1 MDEDKKLLHSLLV
14 PLVGRRLILP
24 RACVAEVIGLG
35 RFRLREEAPDWL
47 LGEVGWSERN
57 VPLLSFEAACGDP
70 VPEISGR
77 SRAVII
83 RTVTGKLGRSGMAIL
98 CQGLPQL
105 LRLSE
110 EVVQLDDST
119 DGNGNH
125 PGDAPVL
132 CRVKVLNETP
142 LVPDLE
148 RLELDIAR
156 LLQAPSS
163 EN

>member
-1 MDEDKKLLHSLLV
+1 MAEDKDLLHSMLV

-35 RFRLREEAPDWL
+35 RFRLREEEPDWL
-47 LGEVGWSERN
+47 LGDVGWSDRN

-77 SRAVII
+77 SRAVIV

-105 LRLSE
+105 VRLAE
-110 EVVQLDDST
+110 DVVQLDDSAP
-119 DGNGNH
+119 GNGNH

-132 CRVKVLNETP
+132 CRLKVLNETP

-148 RLELDIAR
+148 RLEHDIAR
-156 LLQAPSS
+156 LLQAAPG
-163 EN
+163 E